1 MANLIVTGGGFD
13 GRSTYDTGIDISKI
27 NDIPNLEKVANE
39 TYRIQ
44 GLGQETLMRQLV
56 KDTVN
61 NALSDP
67 ITFQKN
73 TLKNYT
79 KNLVSLQNWRDIAPP
94 PDRQTLIDGSRASIN
109 YLVNNKVP
117 SDEINSLVNSSVK
130 EFVDFE
136 NYKNEKIADLNKTTG
151 FGGVP
156 NPLANPLQTAALA
169 AAYATNQ
176 TYLIPYIN
184 AAFALDAGQSPEKAL
199 QSAAVSYAATQIGSE
214 VGAQTG
220 SSVAGSAASGT
231 AGGLLSGKSPE
242 EALKGGAI
250 SGGVS
255 LVTPSSLFTPSSS
268 ATTDYTPITS
278 DPYAYVPELN
288 IEQNTPSQASN
299 VVVPTPTPTAT
310 PQGTTG
316 ATNMADYYTN
326 DYESYGS
333 QQPYTTQ
340 YPDYYR
346 TTIAPESNPIYDYG
360 NTPTDITGGEGFYDT
375 GSAPYTQAQI
385 DALTAQTYGGT
396 SGFSSLDAAT
406 QALLKRALAAG
417 GTAAQGA
424 KNFLSSMFGGTSGA
438 NLLQGGLQT
447 AGGLMQTQASRDAA
461 LKAQQDL
468 LAATGSATAGSQFRP
483 VGVTTRFGTSQFN
496 INPATGQLE
505 SAGYTAAPEITSA
518 QNRLLGLG
526 ASYLAQTPEEV
537 AQQYLSKQYELLDP
551 SRQRQLAS
559 IRNQAFQTGR
569 GGLSVG
575 STGLRPSGAQ
585 GLMGTNPEL
594 EAYYNALAQQD
605 AQLAAGAQQAGQQQ
619 VLYGAGLFGQAGN
632 LENMAQ
638 QPFTLGTG
646 LGTSISG
653 AGANAGRLG
662 LTGASLAAGYGTSPA
677 ATTSPGAYIA
687 SGLGSPTSTL
697 GAGLANW
704 LTSNAPTTGGITSQ
718 GMNAPTIDAYGNYVP
733 LGYAN
738 Y

>member
-1 MANLIVTGGGFD
+1 MRNSLALLGIPDLPIYAFCHVGDRKIQPQGGVSSVIESASSAISDVGSGLASEFSKNTGFIGGS
-13 GRSTYDTGIDISKI
+13 GG
-27 NDIPNLEKVANE
+27 L
-39 TYRIQ
+39 
-44 GLGQETLMRQLV
+44 LGQIEGGITDTVGNVSDALAEV
-56 KDTVN
+56 DDTVN
-61 NALSDP
+61 KEIPGGWA
-67 ITFQKN
+67 T
-73 TLKNYT
+73 
-79 KNLVSLQNWRDIAPP
+79 V
-94 PDRQTLIDGSRASIN
+94 IN
-109 YLVNNKVP
+109 V
-117 SDEINSLVNSSVK
+117 
-130 EFVDFE
+130 
-136 NYKNEKIADLNKTTG
+136 
-151 FGGVP
+151 
-156 NPLANPLQTAALA
+156 
-169 AAYATNQ
+169 AT
-176 TYLIPYIN
+176 
-184 AAFALDAGQSPEKAL
+184 AGQ
-199 QSAAVSYAATQIGSE
+199 AAPYVQAVQAGNVIAKGGSLEDAAKGYVISSLASE
-214 VGAQTG
+214 AGGAVGAETG
-220 SSVAGSAASGT
+220 SNFAGNVAGGT
-231 AGGLLSGKSPE
+231 AGGLLSGKSLE
-242 EALKGGAI
+242 ESLKGGVT
-250 SGGVS
+250 GGVIS
-255 LVTPSSLFTPSSS
+255 QATPSTISSS
-268 ATTDYTPITS
+268 SGTS
-278 DPYAYVPELN
+278 G
-288 IEQNTPSQASN
+288 
-299 VVVPTPTPTAT
+299 
-310 PQGTTG
+310 QGTTG
-316 ATNMADYYTN
+316 ANNMAVDDYTY
-326 DYESYGS
+326 YGGGDTYDTTS
-333 QQPYTTQ
+333 QQFPL
-340 YPDYYR
+340 
-346 TTIAPESNPIYDYG
+346 TTIPSQ
-360 NTPTDITGGEGFYDT
+360 DITGGEGFYDT
-375 GSAPYTQAQI
+375 GSTPYTQEEI
-385 DALTAQTYGGT
+385 DALTAQTYGGA

-406 QALLKRALAAG
+406 QALLKKALATG

-424 KNFLSSMFGGTSGA
+424 KNYLSSLFGGTSGA

-447 AGGLMQTQASRDAA
+447 AGGLMQTQASKDAA

-518 QNRLLGLG
+518 QNKLLGLG

-605 AQLAAGAQQAGQQQ
+605 AQLAAGAQTAGQQQ

-632 LENMAQ
+632 LESMAQ

-697 GAGLANW
+697 GQGLANW
-704 LTSNAPTTGGITSQ
+704 LTSTPTTGGVANQ
-718 GMNAPTIDAYGNYVP
+718 GINTPTVDAYGNYVP

>member
-1 MANLIVTGGGFD
+1 MGCCGGFI
-13 GRSTYDTGIDISKI
+13 GQVF
-27 NDIPNLEKVANE
+27 NPVVE
-39 TYRIQ
+39 T
-44 GLGQETLMRQLV
+44 V
-56 KDTVN
+56 V
-61 NALSDP
+61 DP
-67 ITFQKN
+67 IVEPIIEQVVQPVVKA
-73 TLKNYT
+73 
-79 KNLVSLQNWRDIAPP
+79 VE
-94 PDRQTLIDGSRASIN
+94 QTVQAALD
-109 YLVNNKVP
+109 
-117 SDEINSLVNSSVK
+117 
-130 EFVDFE
+130 
-136 NYKNEKIADLNKTTG
+136 
-151 FGGVP
+151 
-156 NPLANPLQTAALA
+156 NPLQTAAIA
-169 AAYATNQ
+169 AAMATGQ

-184 AAFALDAGQSPEKAL
+184 AGFALDAGQSPEKAL
-199 QSAAVSYAATQIGSE
+199 QSAAISYAGAQVGGA
-214 VGAQTG
+214 VGAETG
-220 SSVAGSAASGT
+220 SALAGNVAGGT
-231 AGGLLSGKSPE
+231 ASGLLSGKPLEQSL
-242 EALKGGAI
+242 AGGLTSGAI
-250 SGGVS
+250 SQ
-255 LVTPSSLFTPSSS
+255 VTPSGLLSSGGTP
-268 ATTDYTPITS
+268 D
-278 DPYAYVPELN
+278 
-288 IEQNTPSQASN
+288 
-299 VVVPTPTPTAT
+299 
-310 PQGTTG
+310 QGTTG
-316 ATNMADYYTN
+316 ANNMADDYMDVVTGYT
-326 DYESYGS
+326 
-333 QQPYTTQ
+333 
-340 YPDYYR
+340 
-346 TTIAPESNPIYDYG
+346 ANP
-360 NTPTDITGGEGFYDT
+360 PFDT
-375 GSAPYTQAQI
+375 GEAVSGLYGDPNALQNSFYGYGGLGTENPTTGFGSTPMTQAQI
-385 DALTAQTYGGT
+385 DATMQSYGG
-396 SGFSSLDAAT
+396 SSSLDSAT
-406 QALLKRALAAG
+406 QALIKKALAAG

-424 KNFLSSMFGGTSGA
+424 KNFLASTFGGTSGA

-447 AGGLMQTQASRDAA
+447 AGGLMQTQASKDAA

-518 QNRLLGLG
+518 QNKLLGLG

-585 GLMGTNPEL
+585 GLMGSNPEM

-632 LENMAQ
+632 LESMAQ

-704 LTSNAPTTGGITSQ
+704 LTSTAPTTGGITSQ
-718 GMNAPTIDAYGNYVP
+718 GINAPTVDAYGNYVP

>member
-1 MANLIVTGGGFD
+1 MGCCGGFI
-13 GRSTYDTGIDISKI
+13 GQVF
-27 NDIPNLEKVANE
+27 NPVVE
-39 TYRIQ
+39 TVVNPIVEPIIHGVIVPVVNAVEQ
-44 GLGQETLMRQLV
+44 
-56 KDTVN
+56 TVQS
-61 NALSDP
+61 ALD
-67 ITFQKN
+67 
-73 TLKNYT
+73 
-79 KNLVSLQNWRDIAPP
+79 
-94 PDRQTLIDGSRASIN
+94 
-109 YLVNNKVP
+109 
-117 SDEINSLVNSSVK
+117 
-130 EFVDFE
+130 
-136 NYKNEKIADLNKTTG
+136 
-151 FGGVP
+151 
-156 NPLANPLQTAALA
+156 NPLETAAIA
-169 AAYATNQ
+169 AAIATGQ
-176 TYLIPYIN
+176 PELIPYIKGSS
-184 AAFALDAGQSPEKAL
+184 AIAQGKSPEEVLK
-199 QSAAVSYAATQIGSE
+199 QAAIGYAGGQIG
-214 VGAQTG
+214 GAIGTETG
-220 SSVAGSAASGT
+220 SALAGNVAGGT
-231 AGGLLSGKSPE
+231 SSGLLSGKPLDQ
-242 EALKGGAI
+242 ALAGGLTSGAI
-250 SGGVS
+250 SQ
-255 LVTPSSLFTPSSS
+255 VTPSGLLSSGGTP
-268 ATTDYTPITS
+268 D
-278 DPYAYVPELN
+278 
-288 IEQNTPSQASN
+288 
-299 VVVPTPTPTAT
+299 
-310 PQGTTG
+310 QGTTG
-316 ATNMADYYTN
+316 ANNMANDYMDVGFTDNLTLDQLMKDPLYYTG
-326 DYESYGS
+326 ESVSGNYGDPNAPQNS
-333 QQPYTTQ
+333 IYGYGGLGTENPTTGFG
-340 YPDYYR
+340 
-346 TTIAPESNPIYDYG
+346 S
-360 NTPTDITGGEGFYDT
+360 TPM
-375 GSAPYTQAQI
+375 TQAEI
-385 DALTAQTYGGT
+385 DATMQTYGGN
-396 SGFSSLDAAT
+396 SSLDSAT
-406 QALLKRALAAG
+406 QALIKKALAAG

-424 KNFLSSMFGGTSGA
+424 KNFLASMFGGTSGA

-518 QNRLLGLG
+518 QNKLLGLG

-575 STGLRPSGAQ
+575 STGLRPSGTQ
-585 GLMGTNPEL
+585 GLMGANPEM

-632 LENMAQ
+632 LESMAQ

-704 LTSNAPTTGGITSQ
+704 LTSTAPTTGGITSQ
-718 GMNAPTIDAYGNYVP
+718 GMNTPTVDAYGNYVP